1 MGKGPPFGLEPVL
14 GKIWVSHGPNGQFE
28 LQKAKIWFQK
38 APGQDLAQKGFL
50 PRFPE
55 ANFNSQLASPNCPN
69 LAPKGSWPGF
79 GPERPSPKV
88 PRSKFQQPAGKP
100 QIAHICL
107 QKAPWLGFGPEG
119 LFPKVSRSKFEHVS
133 VPSSLRPV
141 TGVAHRKPQGLGSN
155 WLCHRGS
162 PPQIPRFGFK
172 LVLPKVWPRRWTGV
186 AHRKSQGLGP
196 Q

>member
-1 MGKGPPFGLEPVL
+1 MARKGL
-14 GKIWVSHGPNGQFE
+14 
-28 LQKAKIWFQK
+28 
-38 APGQDLAQKGFL
+38 L

-55 ANFNSQLASPNCPN
+55 ANFNSQLASPKGQN
-69 LAPKGSWPGF
+69 LAPKGSLAKIWPGRAF
-79 GPERPSPKV
+79 SQGSQK
-88 PRSKFQQPAGKP
+88 
-100 QIAHICL
+100 QISIASWQAQRAKIWL
-107 QKAPWLGFGPEG
+107 QKAPWLRFGPER
-119 LFPKVSRSKFEHVS
+119 LSPKVSRSKFDHVS

-186 AHRKSQGLGP
+186 AHRKFQGLGP